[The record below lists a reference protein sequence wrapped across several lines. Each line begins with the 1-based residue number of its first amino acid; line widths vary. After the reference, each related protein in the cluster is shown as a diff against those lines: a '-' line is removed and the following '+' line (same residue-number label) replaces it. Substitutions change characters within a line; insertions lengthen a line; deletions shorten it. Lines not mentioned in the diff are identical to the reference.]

1 MAVDLGEADTMLTA
15 CERNGVKLIIAYQR
29 PHHATWLAARD
40 LIRNGAIG
48 SVRQIQMDDGGNL
61 LNTNSHNVRLALFLM
76 DEPAV
81 EWVLG
86 AVERTT
92 DGVERGLPAEDA
104 CLGLVGCANC
114 ASILIQGNLVHGLGQ
129 GCRVIG
135 AEGVMEL
142 DTTHAPDDQIPSDT
156 PMYMP
161 EGPSARYNTEI
172 GTVRYFSTRTNG
184 WVDVEAPWHDAWAH
198 QCQEAIDWVEG
209 RVAEPI
215 SRGERGR
222 AVQEIMMAL
231 YESARK
237 RQRVY
242 LPLKTRV
249 NPLRLMVERGELP
262 VEWPGTY
269 ERRARIV
276 RGEGMS
282 WHTNS

>member
-1 MAVDLGEADTMLTA
+1 L
-15 CERNGVKLIIAYQR
+15 
-29 PHHATWLAARD
+29 
-40 LIRNGAIG
+40 
-48 SVRQIQMDDGGNL
+48 
-61 LNTNSHNVRLALFLM
+61 
-76 DEPAV
+76 
-81 EWVLG
+81 
-86 AVERTT
+86 
-92 DGVERGLPAEDA
+92 
-104 CLGLVGCANC
+104 
-114 ASILIQGNLVHGLGQ
+114 GNLVRGLGQ

-135 AEGVMEL
+135 SDGIMEF
-142 DTTHAPDDQIPSDT
+142 DTTHPPDAEIPSDA

-172 GTVRYFSTRTNG
+172 GLVRYFSAGTNG
-184 WVDVEAPWHDAWAH
+184 WVEVEAPWQDAWAH

-237 RQRVY
+237 KQRVY

-249 NPLRLMVERGELP
+249 NPLRLMVEDGDLP
-262 VEWPGTY
+262 VEWPGSY
-269 ERRARIV
+269 ERRSRIV

-282 WHTNS
+282 WAATP